1 MMTRITT
8 CALCLTLAVAPA
20 SAGDLQDSI
29 ARAATLAAARQA
41 AQESERRNEL
51 LIPGVAA
58 MGIGTVVLLYGLVTT
73 SGMECRT
80 TINSNLTGGSAN
92 CGTTKNKGAIL
103 AGAAI
108 TGAGGYLLWKGNKDA
123 KARPELV
130 TTGSGAMIRQRVRW

>member
-1 MMTRITT
+1 MLTRITT

-29 ARAATLAAARQA
+29 TRAAMREAERQA
-41 AQESERRNEL
+41 TQESARRNEL
-51 LIPGVAA
+51 LIPGLAV
-58 MGIGTVVLLYGLVTT
+58 MGVGTVVLLYGLMTT
-73 SGMECRT
+73 SGVECST
-80 TINSNLTGGSAN
+80 TINNNLTGGNVN

-123 KARPELV
+123 RP
-130 TTGSGAMIRQRVRW
+130 GRNW